1 MSRATTLVVGGLAA
15 VVFGVLIFALATNLM
30 RSASESAPTE
40 GVEFDV
46 GPAEQRRRV
55 VERDGPLLFQDPLNR
70 GRDIYVQYLD
80 GPGWTAFAARPEGA
94 PRRCVLT
101 WQRAE
106 RRFLDPCSGTTY
118 PADGAGLATYPARV
132 DDDGR
137 LRVDLRNPPAPPT
150 SPTRPSEPPAAEGA
164 G

>member
-1 MSRATTLVVGGLAA
+1 MSRTTTLVVTGLAA

-46 GPAEQRRRV
+46 GPAEARRRV
-55 VERDGPLLFQDPLNR
+55 VERDGPLLFQDPLDR
-70 GRDIYVQYLD
+70 GRDIYVQYVD
-80 GPGWTAFAARPEGA
+80 GQGWRAFEARPPGA
-94 PRRCVLT
+94 FRRCVLQ

-106 RRFLDPCSGTTY
+106 RRFSDPCTGATY
-118 PADGAGLATYPARV
+118 PADGAGLTAYPARV

-137 LRVDLRNPPAPPT
+137 LRVDLRSPPP
-150 SPTRPSEPPAAEGA
+150 G